1 MGTPQSPHHI
11 KQPSHHPRVWLHQ
24 LSRQFAKVLLF
35 ILPSLFVLAAS
46 AQQRDASA
54 QQRDA
59 SAQQRE
65 PASGLTKVSVKPLI
79 SADELNKQL
88 EQPLLR
94 IIDIRSPQA
103 YFTAHIPGALNAPYG
118 TWRGPA
124 SNPGELPS
132 IEKLTALVQ
141 SLGLTAAHHI
151 VVTSHGDDP
160 TDFGSAARVYWTLK
174 VLGLERLS
182 LLNGGMK
189 SWNQAEFPTDPGTHS
204 VAKSQYVPSIN
215 RSMLAGRDEV
225 LALIGNP
232 RAKLIDAR
240 PAAFFLGET
249 RHGAALQAG
258 TLKGASNI
266 EHDRWFAEGS
276 ARFGSDQQAKSIL
289 AGSGIQAT
297 TQVISF
303 CNTGHWA
310 ATNWFALS
318 EVLGQ
323 KQVKLYPGSMV
334 EWTQQTEA
342 LPMDHVPNRL
352 KALLIDAKLW
362 ADKHF

>member
-182 LLNGGMK
+182 
-189 SWNQAEFPTDPGTHS
+189 
-204 VAKSQYVPSIN
+204 
-215 RSMLAGRDEV
+215 R
-225 LALIGNP
+225 LALLQTLSGSNHFS
-232 RAKLIDAR
+232 DAGYKI
-240 PAAFFLGET
+240 LLE
-249 RHGAALQAG
+249 
-258 TLKGASNI
+258 S
-266 EHDRWFAEGS
+266 EGKYRTS
-276 ARFGSDQQAKSIL
+276 TWLREDKYVVNMYFSS
-289 AGSGIQAT
+289 
-297 TQVISF
+297 
-303 CNTGHWA
+303 
-310 ATNWFALS
+310 
-318 EVLGQ
+318 Q
-323 KQVKLYPGSMV
+323 K
-334 EWTQQTEA
+334 
-342 LPMDHVPNRL
+342 
-352 KALLIDAKLW
+352 
-362 ADKHF
+362 

>member
-141 SLGLTAAHHI
+141 S
-151 VVTSHGDDP
+151 
-160 TDFGSAARVYWTLK
+160 
-174 VLGLERLS
+174 
-182 LLNGGMK
+182 
-189 SWNQAEFPTDPGTHS
+189 
-204 VAKSQYVPSIN
+204 
-215 RSMLAGRDEV
+215 
-225 LALIGNP
+225 
-232 RAKLIDAR
+232 
-240 PAAFFLGET
+240 
-249 RHGAALQAG
+249 
-258 TLKGASNI
+258 
-266 EHDRWFAEGS
+266 
-276 ARFGSDQQAKSIL
+276 
-289 AGSGIQAT
+289 
-297 TQVISF
+297 
-303 CNTGHWA
+303 
-310 ATNWFALS
+310 
-318 EVLGQ
+318 
-323 KQVKLYPGSMV
+323 
-334 EWTQQTEA
+334 
-342 LPMDHVPNRL
+342 
-352 KALLIDAKLW
+352 
-362 ADKHF
+362 